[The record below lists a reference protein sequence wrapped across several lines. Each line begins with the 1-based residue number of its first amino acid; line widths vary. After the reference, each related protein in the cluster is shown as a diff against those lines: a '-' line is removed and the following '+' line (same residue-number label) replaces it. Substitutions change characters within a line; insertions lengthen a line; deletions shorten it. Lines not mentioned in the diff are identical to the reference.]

1 MALTPDDTRARIVS
15 PMASRRDR
23 VRRLWRYTG
32 ALFVSA
38 LLANAVFGEQGIVET
53 VRLRREHEQLRGE
66 LARVRTDNQ
75 QRLRALARHD
85 EPAYIEELSRRT
97 LGLIKPGELVVVLRD
112 GASEPRSEDSP
123 APRK

>member
-1 MALTPDDTRARIVS
+1 MALKVDDTRDRTVT
-15 PMASRRDR
+15 PMGSRRDR

-38 LLANAVFGEQGIVET
+38 LLANAVFGEQGIIET

-75 QRLRALARHD
+75 QRLRTLARHD
-85 EPAYIEELSRRT
+85 DPSYIEELSRRT
-97 LGLIKPGELVVVLRD
+97 LGLIKPGELVVVVRD
-112 GASEPRSEDSP
+112 GASGEVSPSPTPRD
-123 APRK
+123 

>member
-1 MALTPDDTRARIVS
+1 MALPPDDTRARTVS

-53 VRLRREHEQLRGE
+53 VRLQREHERLRGE
-66 LARVRTDNQ
+66 LARVRIDNQ

-85 EPAYIEELSRRT
+85 EPGYIEELSRRT
-97 LGLIKPGELVVVLRD
+97 LGLIKPGEIVVVLRD
-112 GASEPRSEDSP
+112 GPSEAEPEVPP
-123 APRK
+123 APRN

>member
-1 MALTPDDTRARIVS
+1 MTLNPDDPRARSVS

-38 LLANAVFGEQGIVET
+38 LLANAVFGEQGIIET
-53 VRLRREHEQLRGE
+53 VRLQREHERLGGE

-112 GASEPRSEDSP
+112 GAPDSGLDASPIPRN
-123 APRK
+123 

>member
-112 GASEPRSEDSP
+112 GASEPRSENSP